1 MRLCIISYNE
11 ILEIELSE
19 AICYQ
24 TDRMGSRSAMN
35 ATDKKLLDNLQ
46 SDLRQLS
53 NEAKRKFPAVKEVSK

>member
-1 MRLCIISYNE
+1 
-11 ILEIELSE
+11 
-19 AICYQ
+19 
-24 TDRMGSRSAMN
+24 MGSRSAMN